1 MEWIDQAWSWVRAV
15 TLAVLGYF
23 APDPPAT
30 NAFPGYVEAEYTRIA
45 APAPGTVVALAVARG
60 DAVKAGAL
68 IAQLDATLELAVVAE
83 ARARLAQ
90 AQAQL
95 ADLGKGRRTPEIDA
109 LQAQRT
115 QAEAAFKLSE
125 AEFRRQSQLAAGGI
139 VTVGRLDETRAAYER
154 DRARI
159 AELDAQIEAAQL
171 GGRDDQVRA
180 AQALV
185 NALRAVQEQAE
196 FRLSQRTLTAPMEAR
211 VVDTLYALGEFVP
224 GAAPIVTLLPPGKM
238 KLRFFVPEPALSG
251 VRIGE
256 SVGVACD
263 GCPAGLAAR
272 VTFIAPQAEY
282 TPPVIF
288 SRENRAKLVFLVEAA
303 PDQKSAQDWG
313 GLHPGLPVEVS
324 LGRTAP

>member
-1 MEWIDQAWSWVRAV
+1 MEWIEKSWAQGWEWLRAV
-15 TLAVLGYF
+15 TVAVLGIF
-23 APDPPAT
+23 AADEPAH
-30 NAFPGYVEAEYTRIA
+30 NAFAGYVEAEYTRIA
-45 APAPGTVVALAVARG
+45 APSAGTIAALAVARG
-60 DAVKAGAL
+60 DVVRAGAL
-68 IAQLDATLELAVVAE
+68 LVQLDPAQEIAAVAE

-109 LQAQRT
+109 LAAQRS
-115 QAEAAFKLSE
+115 QAEAAFRLSE

-139 VTVGRLDETRAAYER
+139 IAVGRLDETRAIYER

-185 NALRAVQEQAE
+185 NALRAAQEQAE
-196 FRLSQRTLTAPMEAR
+196 WRLAQRTLTAPVEAR

-224 GAAPIVTLLPPGKM
+224 AAAPLVTLLPAGKV
-238 KLRFFVPEPALSG
+238 KLRFFVPEPRLAGL
-251 VRIGE
+251 RIGQ
-256 SVGVACD
+256 SVAVSCD
-263 GCPAGLAAR
+263 GCAAGLSAR
-272 VTFIAPQAEY
+272 ISFIATQAEF
-282 TPPVIF
+282 TPPIIF

-303 PDQKSAQDWG
+303 PEQSA
-313 GLHPGLPVEVS
+313 GLHPGLPIEVV
-324 LGRTAP
+324 LP